1 MPLPATSITIG
12 DPPQILQPPHEQVSK
27 SKSPPN
33 IRHLLAKVLLQL
45 VLVDGQQSPLL
56 VRIVPAGQVPSKN
69 GVVQLL
75 GIVLGRL
82 QENCSGL
89 ISRQRLPPVIVTL
102 AAMMPAFTVAWA
114 LGSAVVA
121 IRHIEIAN
129 A

>member
-56 VRIVPAGQVPSKN
+56 VRILPAGHVPLKS
-69 GVVQLL
+69 GAVQLL

-82 QENCSGL
+82 QDNCFEL
-89 ISRQRLPPVIVTL
+89 ISGQRWPPVSGSL
-102 AAMMPAFTVAWA
+102 AAMIRAVTVT
-114 LGSAVVA
+114 
-121 IRHIEIAN
+121 
-129 A
+129 